1 MEKSIDKNAVAKES
15 GAPAQQSTPVR
26 ERKKR
31 TPVGGARDVLTLT
44 GKDPNYEYRFVVDVP
59 GRIQRFIDGGWEVV
73 TDPHD
78 VGQAVVDRGTK
89 VGSAVT
95 KASGD
100 GRTMVAMRI
109 LKEWYDEDQKAKQE
123 RLDALDATMKAE
135 NVNNFRGMLEIQR
148 DKR

>member
-1 MEKSIDKNAVAKES
+1 MEKPIEKNVVAKDA
-15 GAPAQQSTPVR
+15 GAPAQSTPVR

-59 GRIQRFIDGGWEVV
+59 GRIQRFLDGGWEVV
-73 TDPHD
+73 TDPHE
-78 VGQAVVDRGTK
+78 VGQVVVDRGTR

-100 GRTMVAMRI
+100 GRTLVAMRI
-109 LKEWYDEDQKAKQE
+109 PKEWYDEDQKAKQE
-123 RLDALDATMKAE
+123 RLDALDASMRAE
-135 NVNNFRGMLEIQR
+135 NVSNFRGFLEIQR
-148 DKR
+148 GSK

>member
-1 MEKSIDKNAVAKES
+1 MEKPIDKNAVAKET
-15 GAPAQQSTPVR
+15 GAPVQPTPVR

-44 GKDPNYEYRFVVDVP
+44 GKDPNYEYRFIVDAP
-59 GRIQRFIDGGWEVV
+59 GRVQRFIDGGWEVV

-78 VGQAVVDRGTK
+78 IGQVTVDRGSK

-100 GRTMVAMRI
+100 GRTLVAMRI
-109 LKEWYDEDQKAKQE
+109 PKEWYDEDQKAKQD
-123 RLDALDATMKAE
+123 RLDALDQAMKAE
-135 NVNNFRGMLEIQR
+135 NVSNFRGFLEIQR
-148 DKR
+148 NK